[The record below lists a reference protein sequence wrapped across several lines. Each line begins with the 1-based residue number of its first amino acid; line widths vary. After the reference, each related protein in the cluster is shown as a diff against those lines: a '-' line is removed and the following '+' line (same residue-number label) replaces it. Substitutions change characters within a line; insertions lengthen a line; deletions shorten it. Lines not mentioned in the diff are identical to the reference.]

1 MFCLVVSACSS
12 ADTGVRSPIAIANE
26 LCITILAAP
35 SLLSYARQIVAKEG
49 LVKGL
54 WSPGVGAN
62 MMSFFV
68 CGGLRQGLYPWFRD
82 TLVVAYAP
90 HCKRLPAD

>member
-1 MFCLVVSACSS
+1 MLALSCALAV
-12 ADTGVRSPIAIANE
+12 
-26 LCITILAAP
+26 LAAP
-35 SLLSYARQIVAKEG
+35 GLTSYAKQIVAKEG

-54 WSPGVGAN
+54 WSPGIGAN

-82 TLVVAYAP
+82 TLVVA
-90 HCKRLPAD
+90 